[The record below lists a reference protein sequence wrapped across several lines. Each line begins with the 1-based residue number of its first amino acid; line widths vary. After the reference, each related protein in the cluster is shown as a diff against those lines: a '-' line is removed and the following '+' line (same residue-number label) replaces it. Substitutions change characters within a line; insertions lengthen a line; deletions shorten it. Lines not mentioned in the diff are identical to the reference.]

1 MAYET
6 GTALSAPDL
15 LDKIRNFCANNGW
28 TVNSFAN
35 DGTGKR
41 LHIQRTTASAGT
53 VYFNFRSYVAESSK
67 NSIQMNGSTGYD
79 GASAW
84 NQQAGV
90 PTPPSGTDRGESGI
104 GITGAISSYHF
115 FAQNSGDQIYCFVE
129 NPLGVFQF
137 LLFGAIQ
144 KLGTWTGG
152 AFYAAPQ
159 PFSGRDAQTS
169 HFIPRSLFKTNEGF
183 GASSAYNNGG
193 GWLYVSAVDGYTGW
207 LAPYNTST
215 RSTGQMSVG
224 DRAITD
230 TFASL
235 WGNSPNAFNQR
246 AILKPLPVMISRNGS
261 STATT
266 TDPASIVGMM
276 PNLFYLNI
284 ANLLVGSQLVIG
296 TDNYRILPLYRKGA
310 GGFSGAFG
318 GGSTA
323 HSGDI
328 GLAVHE

>member
-6 GTALSAPDL
+6 GTALSPPDL

-41 LHIQRTTASAGT
+41 LHIQRATAAAGT

-67 NSIQMNGSTGYD
+67 NSIQMNGSTGYN

-84 NQQAGV
+84 NLQPGV
-90 PTPPSGTDRGESGI
+90 PTPPTGTDRGESGI
-104 GITGAISSYHF
+104 GLTGAINSYHF
-115 FAQNSGDQIYCFVE
+115 FAHNGGDQIYCFVE
-129 NPLGVFQF
+129 QPLGVFQF
-137 LLFGAIQ
+137 MLFGAIE

-152 AFYAAPQ
+152 QFYTAPQ
-159 PFSGRDAQTS
+159 PFSGRDARSSQ
-169 HFIPRSLFKTNEGF
+169 FAARSLFKTNEGF

-193 GWLYVSAVDGYTGW
+193 GYLYVSAVDGYTGW

-215 RSTGQMSVG
+215 RSALQMSVG

-230 TFASL
+230 AFASL
-235 WGNSPNAFNQR
+235 WGNSPNSFNQR
-246 AILKPLPVMISRNGS
+246 AILKPLPVMISRNGN
-261 STATT
+261 STATS
-266 TDPASIVGMM
+266 DPASVVGMM

-284 ANLLVGSQLVIG
+284 ANLIVGSQLVIG
-296 TDNYRILPLYRKGA
+296 ADAYRILPLFSKGP
-310 GGFSGAFG
+310 GGFTGAFG
-318 GGSTA
+318 TGATS